1 MCDVNICGCMQFL
14 NEHAQISRDIM
25 QKMSIH
31 ARDCCFNK
39 HPEKIFEHEW
49 NTLDDFSRDENI
61 NVNKKIL
68 EAFLC
73 LLGFLKLVSLIFKI
87 FQKN

>member
-1 MCDVNICGCMQFL
+1 MNICGCMQFL

-25 QKMSIH
+25 HKMSIH

-49 NTLDDFSRDENI
+49 NTLDDFPRDENK

-73 LLGFLKLVSLIFKI
+73 LSGVFKI
-87 FQKN
+87 IFFNF